1 MSNRDGMVFTT
12 VSSLSPVH
20 MPRYEELFGPWSG
33 IASVNLDGPEINEG
47 GYCVRIDLIDPD
59 PLGDSVMLDLTPDE
73 APAIALYQGLLS
85 SRAQQLTRTAA
96 L

>member
-20 MPRYEELFGPWSG
+20 MPRYEELFVPWSG